1 MQLYYRTRGAH
12 VIRPV
17 KQLAGFKRISLKP
30 GETKKILFTLK
41 TSQLGYYNEDM
52 RFVVEPVKMDL
63 MIGTSADK
71 ILYEKELLLT
81 GKTVEIMGRRSYS
94 CQTEVSEVIVS

>member
-1 MQLYYRTRGAH
+1 
-12 VIRPV
+12 
-17 KQLAGFKRISLKP
+17 
-30 GETKKILFTLK
+30 
-41 TSQLGYYNEDM
+41 M